1 MTQAELEREI
11 AQVTGES
18 RDEIRRRGFRL
29 VVVSRRKPRVVNW
42 DQVQQARRTTATAR
56 PRRRLAAA

>member
-11 AQVTGES
+11 AEVTGES
-18 RDEIRRRGFRL
+18 RGEIRHRGFHL

-42 DQVQQARRTTATAR
+42 DHVQQARRLNATAGV
-56 PRRRLAAA
+56 RRRAAAA

>member
-11 AQVTGES
+11 AEVTGES

-29 VVVSRRKPRVVNW
+29 VVVPRRKPRVVNW
-42 DQVQQARRTTATAR
+42 DQVQQARRSNAAVGS
-56 PRRRLAAA
+56 RRRLAAA

>member
-18 RDEIRRRGFRL
+18 QGEIRRRGFRL

-42 DQVQQARRTTATAR
+42 DQVQQRRRATAAPA
-56 PRRRLAAA
+56 PRRCLAAA